1 MVATQQSE
9 ANPASLDYVT
19 FTLIVDDIVFP
30 DGRTSMACLGG
41 GGAQTAFGMR
51 LLAPQDRSIGL
62 AAGVGADLPGSCW
75 EWLSVAGINTQGLVR
90 WPQPTLRAWQVTE
103 KDGQRTQ
110 VRTIA
115 DTPTSFCGVPQ
126 PSQEPTFGK
135 EELQLGRVDFGS
147 ATGIL
152 PTKITSAASD
162 GQAAACR
169 TCRTARAYH
178 AGVHPSGRD
187 VPFVRQLRASGAA
200 AISIETYTHATEP
213 VPLCELRALLQST
226 HIFSPNEKE
235 AWSLVGPGAP
245 LEVIARLVELG
256 AEVVSLRRGELGC
269 VVHRADTGE
278 TWEVPAYHVV
288 CLEGGPPPRHAPR
301 EVGQQLAKPVLVDDN
316 WGSYAEEKRHAPAEQ
331 QVAGK
336 DRGAAV
342 EAVGTTPPRQVVDT
356 TGCGNA
362 FCGGF
367 LAGWVEER
375 NLLTAALWGSVAASF
390 MAEYQGVPPPAVTME
405 VAEAQRRVHLL
416 SPFAC
421 QLAL

>member
-1 MVATQQSE
+1 MVANQQGE
-9 ANPASLDYVT
+9 AEPASLDYVT

-51 LLAPQDRSIGL
+51 LLAPQDCSIGL

-75 EWLSVAGINTQGLVR
+75 EWLSAAGINTQGIVR

-115 DTPTSFCGVPQ
+115 DTPTSFCRVLQ

-135 EELQLGRVDFGS
+135 EELQLARVEIDS
-147 ATGIL
+147 ASKVL
-152 PTKITSAASD
+152 PTNITSAA
-162 GQAAACR
+162 
-169 TCRTARAYH
+169 RTARAYH
-178 AGVHPSGRD
+178 AGVHPSERD

-288 CLEGGPPPRHAPR
+288 CWEGRPTTRHAPR
-301 EVGQQLAKPVLVDDN
+301 EGGQQLAKPVSVDDS
-316 WGSYAEEKRHAPAEQ
+316 WGSGTEENRHAPAEQ
-331 QVAGK
+331 QVAGR

-390 MAEYQGVPPPAVTME
+390 MAEYQGVPPPAVTMA
-405 VAEAQRRVHLL
+405 VAEAQQRVHLL
-416 SPFAC
+416 SPFAR
-421 QLAL
+421 QLTL

>member
-1 MVATQQSE
+1 MVATQQGE
-9 ANPASLDYVT
+9 ADPASLDYVT

-75 EWLSVAGINTQGLVR
+75 EWLSAAGVNTQGLVR

-115 DTPTSFCGVPQ
+115 DTPHIVWRVPVGDDAWRMLR
-126 PSQEPTFGK
+126 PR
-135 EELQLGRVDFGS
+135 LD
-147 ATGIL
+147 AL
-152 PTKITSAASD
+152 PAHY
-162 GQAAACR
+162 
-169 TCRTARAYH
+169 RTARAYH

-245 LEVIARLVELG
+245 LEVIARFVELG

-288 CLEGGPPPRHAPR
+288 CLEGGPPLRHAPR
-301 EVGQQLAKPVLVDDN
+301 VGGQQLAKAVSVDDS
-316 WGSYAEEKRHAPAEQ
+316 WGSDAEEKRHAPAEQ
-331 QVAGK
+331 QVAGR

-342 EAVGTTPPRQVVDT
+342 EAVGAMPPRQVIDT

-390 MAEYQGVPPPAVTME
+390 MAEYQGVPPPAVTMA
-405 VAEAQRRVHLL
+405 VAEARQRVHLL
-416 SPFAC
+416 SPFAR